1 MTQPSA
7 SPAPHTAPAGRAPVA
22 IVTGGSGGIGWEIG
36 RRLVA
41 DGYTVI
47 ACDMVPGLTAEP
59 LPAEDAAAGTP
70 AAGRPTLWR
79 ELNVTDHAAVARVF
93 GEIAAEFGGIDVL
106 VNNAGIQRHR
116 GIEDLSWGE
125 WEAVVNVN
133 LHGVF
138 NALQAAGRQML
149 GQEAGGRIV
158 NISSVSARGS
168 AGRAPYSTTKAA
180 VIGLTSTA
188 GAEWAARGVRVN
200 AVAPGYVDTGVFR
213 QGVEAGT
220 LSLDTILSRIPAK
233 RLAQASEVAN
243 AVSFLVSD
251 QASYMNGQTLYV
263 DGGFMIDYGVPLAK
277 KPTP

>member
-1 MTQPSA
+1 MTEPRI
-7 SPAPHTAPAGRAPVA
+7 PTA
-22 IVTGGSGGIGWEIG
+22 IITGGAAGIGWEIG
-36 RRLVA
+36 RRLA
-41 DGYTVI
+41 AEGYRVI
-47 ACDMVPGLTAEP
+47 ACDMVPGLTEHP
-59 LPAEDAAAGTP
+59 LPDTDAAP
-70 AAGRPTLWR
+70 DSPTLWR
-79 ELNVTDHAAVARVF
+79 ELNVTDHGQVATEFAAIAR
-93 GEIAAEFGGIDVL
+93 EFNGIDVL

-116 GIEDLSWGE
+116 GIEDLSWAE

-138 NALQAAGRQML
+138 NCLQAAGREML
-149 GQEAGGRIV
+149 GRGEGRIV

-220 LSLDTILSRIPAK
+220 LNLDTILARIPAG
-233 RLAQASEVAN
+233 RLAQASEIAN

-263 DGGFMIDYGVPLAK
+263 DGGFLVDYGVPLAK

>member
-1 MTQPSA
+1 MSQN
-7 SPAPHTAPAGRAPVA
+7 PAPAPAATRSPVA
-22 IVTGGSGGIGWEIG
+22 IVTGGSAGIGWEIG

-47 ACDMVPGLTAEP
+47 ACDMVPGLTADP
-59 LPAEDAAAGTP
+59 LPEQDAAAGT
-70 AAGRPTLWR
+70 AFAGQPTLWR
-79 ELNVTDHAAVARVF
+79 ELNVTDHAAVSRVF
-93 GEIAAEFGGIDVL
+93 GEIAAEFGGIDAL

-116 GIEDLSWGE
+116 GIEDLSWDE

-149 GQEAGGRIV
+149 VQEGGGRIV

-180 VIGLTSTA
+180 VIGLTATA

-213 QGVEAGT
+213 QGVDAGT
-220 LSLDTILSRIPAK
+220 LSLETILSRIPAK
-233 RLAQASEVAN
+233 RLAQASEIAN
-243 AVSFLVSD
+243 AVSFLVSE
-251 QASYMNGQTLYV
+251 QASYMNG
-263 DGGFMIDYGVPLAK
+263 
-277 KPTP
+277 